1 MATITQYMSVP
12 CLYVSLFQLCR
23 ESYDDNVIITV
34 TLIVSKV
41 MFESVYAEFIQVY
54 LLTKTF
60 FSVFDEAYQNSLQLY
75 EINFINIHLKVL
87 WASHMLT

>member
-1 MATITQYMSVP
+1 MS
-12 CLYVSLFQLCR
+12 YVSLFQLCR

-60 FSVFDEAYQNSLQLY
+60 FSVFDGAYQNSLQLY
-75 EINFINIHLKVL
+75 EINFINIHLKCCGRV
-87 WASHMLT
+87 T